1 MPFAEVHRCTRGQSY
16 EHTSLSTKR
25 IRVRKRGRG
34 RGKYVGRGKRTSML
48 LGTSRGSCK
57 RGLGR
62 RKGEEMERTKK
73 RGWASSTYPNQCIRY
88 TKGRRLTLDC
98 GFNFRGVCPV
108 NSSSL
113 SHSKI
118 ARSRVAEYEICPA
131 DCPWIYPPFTI
142 PWRDKFKEWRAK
154 TNRDP
159 GIFHLKP

>member
-118 ARSRVAEYEICPA
+118 ARSRVAEYEICSA